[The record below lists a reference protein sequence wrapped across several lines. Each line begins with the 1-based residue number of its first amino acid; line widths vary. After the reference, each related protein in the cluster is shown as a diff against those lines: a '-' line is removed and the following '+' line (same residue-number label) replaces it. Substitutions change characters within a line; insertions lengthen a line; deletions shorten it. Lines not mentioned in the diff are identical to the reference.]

1 MRVLHINRAVSTA
14 LAFLSIQLSAVA
26 APVSDGSIFKETFTS
41 YPENSHSAAIGPGAN
56 VVSGFM
62 HIETTTGTEGVFRA
76 ANLGI
81 PASIEYVMEYDY
93 RVNSNSGDNF
103 YLLYTQGASAP
114 YEQDIKMRV
123 YDDNSSP
130 STWEFQI
137 DDNSPPTWHQHG
149 GFNYGQWYHFTVHHT
164 NNPSSDIAVYVD
176 GALLGTYT
184 DRVAGLGVD
193 LAQFGDSSGGAGYG
207 NADVDNVSIGAP
219 VVPEP
224 ASLSLLTAGFVT
236 MRRRRSAAR

>member
-1 MRVLHINRAVSTA
+1 MRGLHIKCAVSTA
-14 LAFLSIQLSAVA
+14 LALLSFPLASAA

-41 YPENSHSAAIGPGAN
+41 YPEDPHSAAIGPGAN

-62 HIETTTGTEGVFRA
+62 HIETTSGTEGVFRA
-76 ANLGI
+76 ANLSI
-81 PASIEYVMEYDY
+81 PASTEYVMEYDF

-103 YLLYTQGASAP
+103 YLLYTQGNSAP
-114 YEQDIKMRV
+114 WEQDIKMRV

-130 STWEFQI
+130 GTWEFQI
-137 DDNSPPTWHQHG
+137 DDNSPPGWHQHG
-149 GFNYGQWYHFTVHHT
+149 GFNYGQWYHFTVHHK
-164 NNPSSDIAVYVD
+164 NNVASDIDVYVD

-184 DRVAGLGVD
+184 DRVPGLGVD
-193 LAQFGDSSGGAGYG
+193 LAQFGDSSGGGGYG

-224 ASLSLLTAGFVT
+224 AGLGLLAAGLVSL
-236 MRRRRSAAR
+236 RRRRAAAR

>member
-1 MRVLHINRAVSTA
+1 MRGLHINCAVTTA
-14 LAFLSIQLSAVA
+14 LALLSFPLSAAA

-41 YPENSHSAAIGPGAN
+41 YPEDSHSAAIGPGAN

-76 ANLGI
+76 ANVNI
-81 PASIEYVMEYDY
+81 PASTEYVMEYDY
-93 RVNSNSGDNF
+93 RVNANSGDNF
-103 YLLYTQGASAP
+103 FLLYTQDNNVAP
-114 YEQDIKMRV
+114 YQQDILMRV
-123 YDDNSSP
+123 YDDSSTP

-137 DDNSPPTWHQHG
+137 DDNSPPGYHQHG
-149 GFNYGQWYHFTVHHT
+149 GFNYGQWYHFTVHHM
-164 NNPSSDIAVYVD
+164 NNVNNDIAVYVD
-176 GALLGTYT
+176 GSLLGTYK
-184 DRVAGLGVD
+184 DRQPSLQVS

-224 ASLSLLTAGFVT
+224 ASLSLLATGLVSL
-236 MRRRRSAAR
+236 RRRRSA